1 MVSELAGTTACC
13 PTTINYWTISL
24 TIIDQLHCII
34 AIKNCCNWAS
44 AIDHICTQTLR
55 QKQPKSCIWYSWSIV
70 AIRGIDSRLR
80 YWIEAQSFGG
90 LEGLRSGGQTNFFL
104 FVLGSTAYQSGRAK
118 PINQIVQGQCFYSTF
133 VPLRRWDPGS
143 NRWESCKS
151 HWSGLAASSR
161 QHFSFFPEQNQQ
173 GDWKT

>member
-34 AIKNCCNWAS
+34 AIKSCTKAS
-44 AIDHICTQTLR
+44 AIDNICTQTLR

-70 AIRGIDSRLR
+70 EIRGIDSRLR
-80 YWIEAQSFGG
+80 YWIEAQSFRG
-90 LEGLRSGGQTNFFL
+90 LTSYVCPIDWWLHSGGQTNFL
-104 FVLGSTAYQSGRAK
+104 FVLASATYQSGRAK

-133 VPLRRWDPGS
+133 VPLRMWDPGS
-143 NRWESCKS
+143 NRW
-151 HWSGLAASSR
+151 
-161 QHFSFFPEQNQQ
+161 
-173 GDWKT
+173 